1 MDTQTPPD
9 DAGSVTHRDQV
20 SALAQS
26 LDCIAEHDLCLLAK
40 ITPAT
45 AESWRK
51 RGKGP
56 AYVLI
61 GNRYLYPRQAVVEFM
76 RSKVHERP
84 ATPAAG
90 VL

>member
-1 MDTQTPPD
+1 MDTQTPPAD
-9 DAGSVTHRDQV
+9 RV

-26 LDCIAEHDLCLLAK
+26 LDCIAEPDFCLLAD
-40 ITPAT
+40 ITQST

-61 GNRYLYPRQAVVEFM
+61 GNRYLYPRQAVADFVQ
-76 RSKVHERP
+76 SKVRERRQV
-84 ATPAAG
+84 AVAG
-90 VL
+90 EL